1 MSINLES
8 SAIATGLEKV
18 NFYFNPKERQCQRMF
33 KLPYNCIHASKVVLK
48 ILQAKLQQYV
58 NWELL
63 DVQTRFRKRQW
74 NKRSNCQH
82 LLDHRKSKGIP
93 EKHHQLFTSGGQS
106 IEASASAL
114 PMNIQDWL
122 PLGMTGLILLPK
134 GLSRVFSSP
143 TIIKHQFFS
152 AQSSLWSNSQ
162 IHTWPLEK
170 P

>member
-48 ILQAKLQQYV
+48 ILQAKLHQYV

-106 IEASASAL
+106 IGISASASVL
-114 PMNIQDWL
+114 PMNIQDWF
-122 PLGMTGLILLPK
+122 PLGWTGWISFQFK
-134 GLSRVFSSP
+134 GLSRVFSN
-143 TIIKHQFFS
+143 TIVQKHQFFG
-152 AQSSLWSNSQ
+152 AQLSL
-162 IHTWPLEK
+162 
-170 P
+170 

>member
-82 LLDHRKSKGIP
+82 LLDHLKSKGIP

-152 AQSSLWSNSQ
+152 TQSSLWSNSQ
-162 IHTWPLEK
+162 IHTWLLEK

>member
-82 LLDHRKSKGIP
+82 LLDHLKSKGIP

-162 IHTWPLEK
+162 IHTWLLEK

>member
-1 MSINLES
+1 MSINLEN
-8 SAIATGLEKV
+8 SAVATGLEKV
-18 NFYFNPKERQCQRMF
+18 NFYSNPKERQCQRMF

-63 DVQTRFRKRQW
+63 DVQSRFRKRQW

-82 LLDHRKSKGIP
+82 LLDHRKSMRIP
-93 EKHHQLFTSGGQS
+93 EIHHQLFTSGGQS
-106 IEASASAL
+106 MGTSASAL

-122 PLGMTGLILLPK
+122 PLGMIGLILLSK
-134 GLSRVFSSP
+134 GLSRVFSST
-143 TIIKHQFFS
+143 TIPKHQLFG
-152 AQSSLWSNSQ
+152 AQPSLWSNSQ
-162 IHTWPLEK
+162 IRTWLLEK